1 MTRFADELR
10 GSEGER
16 CIVTDLR
23 HGTRHPGVIVRWDD
37 AAQRADV
44 KYDTGATVRVGFGFV
59 QLDPPEEAA

>member
-23 HGTRHPGVIVRWDD
+23 TGLRHNGVIRAWSDD
-37 AAQRADV
+37 EKKATV
-44 KYDTGATVRVGFGFV
+44 EYDNRRIVRVGYSFV
-59 QLDPPEEAA
+59 ELLGKDKP

>member
-23 HGTRHPGVIVRWDD
+23 TGKRHEGEIVAWNENEHRAVVRYDD
-37 AAQRADV
+37 GRIFS
-44 KYDTGATVRVGFGFV
+44 VGYSFV
-59 QLDPPEEAA
+59 QLIGDEQP